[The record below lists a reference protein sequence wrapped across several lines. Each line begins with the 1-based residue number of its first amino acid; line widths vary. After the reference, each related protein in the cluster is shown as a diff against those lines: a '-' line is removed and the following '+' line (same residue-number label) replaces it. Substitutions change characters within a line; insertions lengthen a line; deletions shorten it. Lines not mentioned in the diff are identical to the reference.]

1 MAEETRVRMRAARR
15 QAMETAKKMQKEGN
29 LTEDDL
35 KSAETQIQ
43 KLTDKFVADV
53 DVQLTSK
60 EADIMKI

>member
-1 MAEETRVRMRAARR
+1 
-15 QAMETAKKMQKEGN
+15 METAKKMQKEGG

-53 DVQLTSK
+53 DAQLTSK
-60 EADIMKI
+60 EGDIMKI